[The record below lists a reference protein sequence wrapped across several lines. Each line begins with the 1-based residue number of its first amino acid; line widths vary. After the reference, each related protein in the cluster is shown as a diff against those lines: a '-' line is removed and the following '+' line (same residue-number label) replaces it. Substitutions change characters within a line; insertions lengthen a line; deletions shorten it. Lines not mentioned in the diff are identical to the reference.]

1 MHYNHHCNGNCGERL
16 DKQAETIQTQRQHI
30 KRWRQ
35 KFHELLREKTKLS
48 IKVSKQITQLRKEKR
63 ELTALVNK
71 LGEENKRLK
80 CSYTKVA
87 ARSDANW
94 DGGKRKERVR

>member
-1 MHYNHHCNGNCGERL
+1 MHYNHHCNGTCGERL
-16 DKQAETIQTQRQHI
+16 DAQATTIRRENLL
-30 KRWRQ
+30 KNKWR
-35 KFHELLREKTKLS
+35 KKYHELLIEKTHLA
-48 IKVSKQITQLRKEKR
+48 IKAGKQVAQLQREKR

-80 CSYTKVA
+80 CSYTKAA

-94 DGGKRKERVR
+94 DGGKRRERVR